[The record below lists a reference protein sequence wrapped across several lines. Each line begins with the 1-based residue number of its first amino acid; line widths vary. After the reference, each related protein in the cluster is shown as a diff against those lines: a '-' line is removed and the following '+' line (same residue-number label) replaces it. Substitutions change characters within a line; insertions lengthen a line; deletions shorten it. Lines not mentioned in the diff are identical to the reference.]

1 MKKQKTDNL
10 KHIFTLP
17 NIMSFFRIC
26 LIPVI
31 VWLYCIKKNYTFT
44 GFIIIISGLTDILDG
59 FIARKFNLI
68 SDLGKILDPIADK
81 FTQLAVLICLLTKFP
96 WMLMPII
103 SMIFKEIF
111 VGITGFI
118 AIKKSGKVSGADW
131 HGKVATIL
139 LYSMMVLHMFWLN
152 IPNEVS
158 SASILLCTSMIFV
171 SFFFYI
177 IKNLKTIKFS
187 DTHANKKQ

>member
-1 MKKQKTDNL
+1 MKKQKTDSL

-177 IKNLKTIKFS
+177 TKNLKAIKFS

>member
-1 MKKQKTDNL
+1 
-10 KHIFTLP
+10 
-17 NIMSFFRIC
+17 
-26 LIPVI
+26 
-31 VWLYCIKKNYTFT
+31 
-44 GFIIIISGLTDILDG
+44 
-59 FIARKFNLI
+59 
-68 SDLGKILDPIADK
+68 
-81 FTQLAVLICLLTKFP
+81 
-96 WMLMPII
+96 MPII